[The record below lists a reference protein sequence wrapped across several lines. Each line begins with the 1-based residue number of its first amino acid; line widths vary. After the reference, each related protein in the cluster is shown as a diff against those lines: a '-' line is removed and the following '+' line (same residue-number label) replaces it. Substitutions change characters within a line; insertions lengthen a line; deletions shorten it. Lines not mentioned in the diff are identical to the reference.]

1 MMNYYE
7 FIVMAFLFV
16 VGFLV
21 GVAMTLKNS
30 YEKGKQE
37 NDLMVSF
44 SASLSCG
51 FFAIVGGGIV
61 TLLLP
66 NPPSPT
72 MMATGGIILACVASL
87 FTTEEMKVFFNS
99 VIKRLVAVA
108 FNLRLK

>member
-1 MMNYYE
+1 MNYNE
-7 FIVMAFLFV
+7 LIIMIFLFV

-21 GVAMTLKNS
+21 GVAMTLKSS
-30 YEKGKQE
+30 YEKGRD

-66 NPPSPT
+66 KPPSPT
-72 MMATGGIILACVASL
+72 MMATGGIILACIASL
-87 FTTEEMKVFFNS
+87 FTTEEMKFFFNNI
-99 VIKRLVAVA
+99 IKRLITIA
-108 FNLRLK
+108 FNFKFK